1 MSTIKVD
8 TVRPVT
14 ADASLTLQGDNS
26 GTGVSGITIDSSGNA
41 TFAGTANNL
50 GTVTAGTISG
60 GTIGSSVVFPAGHI
74 IQSVFSPTITNT
86 DTGTKTSKTGVADV
100 IGQITITSGNA
111 VLIYVSAQ
119 LRATGGTQSFASMFV
134 SKGTVASPSTDL
146 AVFSGG
152 QSSATFTNITCA
164 GLVLDASP
172 SSTTPDY
179 VLQINL
185 DSVSTTS
192 CNLRYTDY
200 RLAIHLF
207 EVQL

>member
-1 MSTIKVD
+1 MSGYIGSK
-8 TVRPVT
+8 RSS
-14 ADASLTLQGDNS
+14 SLVSATEITLDGAKLK
-26 GTGVSGITIDSSGNA
+26 SSGDSI
-41 TFAGTANNL
+41 TKSDGTTAVLSESGGVVTLNN
-50 GTVTAGTISG
+50 
-60 GTIGSSVVFPAGHI
+60 GTIGSGVVFPAGHI

-86 DTGTKTSKTGVADV
+86 DTGNKTSKTGVADV

-111 VLIYVSAQ
+111 VLIYVSAG
-119 LRATGGTQSFASMFV
+119 LRATGGTQSFASMYV

-146 AVFSGG
+146 ANFAGG
-152 QSSATFTNITCA
+152 QSSSTYTNITCA

-179 VLQINL
+179 VLQIRT
-185 DSVSTTS
+185 DSGTTS
-192 CNLRYTDY
+192 SCALRFTDY

>member
-1 MSTIKVD
+1 MSN
-8 TVRPVT
+8 
-14 ADASLTLQGDNS
+14 ASFQMNGVEVFSENAQVVS
-26 GTGVSGITIDSSGNA
+26 TG
-41 TFAGTANNL
+41 AG
-50 GTVTAGTISG
+50 
-60 GTIGSSVVFPAGHI
+60 FPAGHI

-86 DTGTKTSKTGVADV
+86 DTGNKTSKTGVADV

-111 VLIYVSAQ
+111 VLISVSAEI
-119 LRATGGTQSFASMFV
+119 RATGGTQSFASMFV

-146 AVFSGG
+146 ALFSGG
-152 QSSATFTNITCA
+152 QSSSTFTNISCA

-179 VLQINL
+179 VLQI
-185 DSVSTTS
+185 DKGSVSTSS
-192 CNLRYTDY
+192 CALRFTDY